1 MFSHRLF
8 DKSRMTIAAR
18 KRQLQFHLAAV
29 LTLAGVSFLPSVM
42 TPMNLVVIN
51 QSLSSSSN
59 LSGQQAVLDSVH
71 RSTIVSSGWQ
81 KAIKIPSSK
90 AIVNSGGVTSLSCS
104 SVGNCSAGGYYT
116 ASHGTQAFVINEV
129 HGIWHKAIEV
139 PDIVALNKSG
149 DATVKSLSCSSVGN
163 CSAGGYYTDFA
174 GTQAFVVNEVHG
186 IWQRAIEVPTSKASD
201 NSGGVTSLSC
211 SSVGNCS
218 AGGYYSDSL
227 SDEQPF
233 LVNEVHG
240 IWHKAIGVP
249 GIGALNSGE
258 ARVTSLSC
266 SSAGNC
272 SAGGYYYYGDWSFL
286 VNEVHGIWHQAIR
299 MTGSTTLNSG
309 EARVTSLS
317 CSSAG
322 NCSAG
327 GYYCSILTNCSS
339 GSSFLGSS
347 SNEQPFLVNEVHGIW
362 HKAIGVP
369 GIGAL
374 NNSGDAGVTSLS
386 CSSVGNCSAGG
397 YYTASSGTQAF
408 VVNEVHGI
416 WHKAIE
422 LPGIGALNNG
432 DATVKSL
439 SCSSAGNC
447 SAGGYYTDFAGT
459 QAFVVNEVHGIWQ
472 RAIEVPTSK
481 ASDNSGEV
489 TSLSCSSAGNC
500 SAGGSYTYFSANQYN
515 PSYGTQAFVVNEVHG
530 TTTAGIEGRGGGQG
544 GIDYWILI
552 VVLLAGVIISLFGL
566 YRYLGK
572 KKTSGK
578 ETPVTGEVFADQ
590 PLTEL
595 M

>member
-90 AIVNSGGVTSLSCS
+90 AIV
-104 SVGNCSAGGYYT
+104 
-116 ASHGTQAFVINEV
+116 
-129 HGIWHKAIEV
+129 
-139 PDIVALNKSG
+139 
-149 DATVKSLSCSSVGN
+149 
-163 CSAGGYYTDFA
+163 
-174 GTQAFVVNEVHG
+174 
-186 IWQRAIEVPTSKASD
+186 

-416 WHKAIE
+416 W
-422 LPGIGALNNG
+422 
-432 DATVKSL
+432 
-439 SCSSAGNC
+439 
-447 SAGGYYTDFAGT
+447 
-459 QAFVVNEVHGIWQ
+459 Q